1 MKYDFSGYVTKNDL
15 KCSDGVTIKH
25 NAFKDCDG
33 KTVPLLWQH
42 DKSTPE
48 NVLGHVLLE
57 NRSDGVYGYA
67 KLNASP
73 LGITSKELVTHGD
86 INSFSIFAN
95 KIRKAGMDVV
105 HGMIREVSLVV
116 SGANPGALVDYMV
129 MEHSDSASESEEA
142 IIYSGEIFS
151 TITHAD
157 GPDSSKD
164 DDDQAEDDDDNE
176 TVADV
181 MHSLTDKQRAVV
193 FAMLGQVLDSK
204 GDNNTEGVQHE
215 DGLDSTDKEG
225 TTVRHNIFE
234 NQGKNVS
241 PKETTTLTHSQ
252 IQAVF
257 AESEAKKQS
266 LEETILAHADEYGI
280 TNIEELFPE
289 PKMVRGTPDWIKR
302 QTEWVANV
310 ISGTTKSPFSRIKS
324 MSADITLD
332 TARAKGYVKG
342 SMKKE
347 EFFAVAK
354 RETTPKTI
362 YKKQK
367 LDRDDIIDITSFD
380 VVVWIKAEMRI
391 MLEEEIA
398 RAILIGDGREI
409 DDPDKIDE
417 TKIRPIAT
425 DDPFYTHQV
434 ILPANTTRETMVDEL
449 IRARQYFKG
458 TGQPTWYT
466 TEAELTELLLIR
478 NGFEQRVYKSAA
490 DLNTEIRAKETVLVE
505 AMEGFKNSDNRT
517 LVGLLV
523 NISDYTWGADR
534 GGETTFFDDF
544 DIDWNQYKYLY
555 ETRMSGAL
563 TLPKSAVAVWRAG
576 GAEVTPAAPTYD
588 LASKTVT
595 VPTVAGVTYQAKGV
609 TIEDTLVLDAKTVVR
624 AVANDGFYFKSGS
637 VTSWTYD
644 IV

>member
-42 DKSTPE
+42 DRSTPE

-67 KLNASP
+67 KLNSSA
-73 LGITSKELVTHGD
+73 LGVTTKELVSHGD

-95 KIRKAGMDVV
+95 KIQKLGMDVV

-142 IIYSGEIFS
+142 IIYVGENF
-151 TITHAD
+151 TISHAD
-157 GPDSSKD
+157 GSDSSSGD
-164 DDDQAEDDDDNE
+164 DNQADEDGDNE

-193 FAMLGQVLDSK
+193 FAMLSQVSDSK

-215 DGLDSTDKEG
+215 DGPDSTDTEG
-225 TTVRHNIFE
+225 TTVTHNIFE
-234 NQGKNVS
+234 SQSAGKA
-241 PKETTTLTHSQ
+241 PKPSATLTHSQ

-257 AESEAKKQS
+257 AEAEAKKQG

-310 ISGTTKSPFSRIKS
+310 ISGTSKSPFSRIKS

-367 LDRDDIIDITSFD
+367 LDRDDIVDITSFD
-380 VVVWIKAEMRI
+380 VVAWIKAEMRM

-417 TKIRPIAT
+417 NKIRPIAT
-425 DDPFYTHQV
+425 DDEFYTHKV
-434 ILPANTTRETMVDEL
+434 VLPANTTRESLVDEL
-449 IRARQYFKG
+449 IRARQFFKG
-458 TGQPTWYT
+458 TGTPTFYT
-466 TEAELTELLLIR
+466 TEAEITELLLIR
-478 NGFEQRVYKSAA
+478 NSFEQRVYKSVGE
-490 DLNTEIRAKETVLVE
+490 LNTEMRVKESIPVE
-505 AMEGFKNSDNRT
+505 VMEGFKNSDNRS
-517 LVGLLV
+517 LVGVMV

-563 TLPKSAVAVWRAG
+563 TLPKSAIAIWRAA
-576 GAEVTPAAPTYD
+576 GAEVVPTAPTYD
-588 LASKTVT
+588 LATKTVT
-595 VPTVAGVTYQAKGV
+595 VPTVAGVTYKAKGAV
-609 TIEDTLVLDAKTVVR
+609 IEDELVLDAKTVVR
-624 AVANDGFYFKSGS
+624 AVASEGFYFKSGS
-637 VTSWTYD
+637 TTSWTYD